1 MVAGKMFFSNNM
13 AFSRCKKW
21 KIGLMGKNAP
31 WNTNN
36 EHAAMDCVLAWC
48 RNAYYAC
55 LHNTWVKF
63 ASGLIKYGVIL
74 VLTVYFAVEG
84 NDPYAPIHIVL
95 ADMFWVSSVL
105 IFYLD
110 KFLCYLCPA
119 GKA

>member
-1 MVAGKMFFSNNM
+1 
-13 AFSRCKKW
+13 
-21 KIGLMGKNAP
+21 
-31 WNTNN
+31 
-36 EHAAMDCVLAWC
+36 MDCVLVWC

-55 LHNTWVKF
+55 LHNARLKF
-63 ASGLIKYGVIL
+63 VLSLIKHVVIL

-105 IFYLD
+105 IFYLY
-110 KFLCYLCPA
+110 KFVCCLCPD